1 MASINVTYSDITA
14 SYDLPDEIGVEVI
27 IGTSEDCSIDLPDVE
42 GLAEEHCCI
51 TLFEDGYAISD
62 LGSGAGTFADGAPLE
77 NEYMTSGV
85 VYQIGAATIT
95 FVPDEG
101 AEAAPA
107 EAAPAEAAAVPA
119 VPEGDAVPAEAAPA
133 AAPAAAPQKKTIKK
147 KASSGKRTA
156 PQKGAPALN
165 SKKKP
170 GNRSAAAAATV
181 QYNKQIEKI
190 NGFYV
195 ALVLIGAFY
204 AGMALYS
211 WQTTGNP
218 LPVFLR

>member
-27 IGTSEDCSIDLPDVE
+27 IGTSEDCSIDLPDVQ
-42 GLAEEHCCI
+42 GLAAEHCCI

-62 LGSGAGTFADGAPLE
+62 LGSGAGTFANGKPLE
-77 NEYMTSGV
+77 NEYMTAGV
-85 VYQIGAATIT
+85 VYQIGSASIT
-95 FVPDEG
+95 YVPDET
-101 AEAAPA
+101 AAAPA
-107 EAAPAEAAAVPA
+107 PTAQTAPAATEAATTTT
-119 VPEGDAVPAEAAPA
+119 APA
-133 AAPAAAPQKKTIKK
+133 AAPVKKAAKKKKTTTGK
-147 KASSGKRTA
+147 GKRVA
-156 PQKGAPALN
+156 PRPA
-165 SKKKP
+165 SP
-170 GNRSAAAAATV
+170 DRVRAAAATLK
-181 QYNKQIEKI
+181 YNKKMQQI

-218 LPVFLR
+218 LPIILR

>member
-107 EAAPAEAAAVPA
+107 EAAAAPA
-119 VPEGDAVPAEAAPA
+119 VPEGEAAPE

-156 PQKGAPALN
+156 PRKGAPALN
-165 SKKKP
+165 GKKRA
-170 GNRSAAAAATV
+170 GSRASAATAAV
-181 QYNKQIEKI
+181 QYNKQMEKI

-218 LPVFLR
+218 LPIFLR

>member
-101 AEAAPA
+101 AEVVPAEATVAPETA
-107 EAAPAEAAAVPA
+107 PEGEAAPAE
-119 VPEGDAVPAEAAPA
+119 APA
-133 AAPAAAPQKKTIKK
+133 AAPAAAPQKKVIKK
-147 KASSGKRTA
+147 KDSSGKRTA
-156 PQKGAPALN
+156 PRKGAPALN

-218 LPVFLR
+218 LPIFLR

>member
-62 LGSGAGTFADGAPLE
+62 LGSGVGTFADGAPLE

-107 EAAPAEAAAVPA
+107 ETAAAPA
-119 VPEGDAVPAEAAPA
+119 VPEGDAVHAEAAPA
-133 AAPAAAPQKKTIKK
+133 AAPAAVPQKKTIKK
-147 KASSGKRTA
+147 KATSGKRTA
-156 PQKGAPALN
+156 PRKGAPAIN
-165 SKKKP
+165 GSK
-170 GNRSAAAAATV
+170 RASAATAAV

-218 LPVFLR
+218 LPIFLR

>member
-62 LGSGAGTFADGAPLE
+62 LGSGAGTFADDTPLE

-107 EAAPAEAAAVPA
+107 EAAAAPAAT
-119 VPEGDAVPAEAAPA
+119 PEGEAAPE

-156 PQKGAPALN
+156 PRKGAPALN
-165 SKKKP
+165 GRKRS
-170 GNRSAAAAATV
+170 GNRASAAAATV
-181 QYNKQIEKI
+181 QYNKQMEKI

-218 LPVFLR
+218 LPIFLR

>member
-62 LGSGAGTFADGAPLE
+62 LGSGAGTFADDTPLE
-77 NEYMTSGV
+77 NEYMSSGV
-85 VYQIGAATIT
+85 VYRIGAATIT

-101 AEAAPA
+101 AEVAPA
-107 EAAPAEAAAVPA
+107 EATVAPETAPAGE
-119 VPEGDAVPAEAAPA
+119 AVPAEAPA

-156 PQKGAPALN
+156 PRKGAPALN
-165 SKKKP
+165 GKKRT
-170 GNRSAAAAATV
+170 GSRASAATAAV
-181 QYNKQIEKI
+181 QYNKQMEKV

-218 LPVFLR
+218 LPIFLR

>member
-27 IGTSEDCSIDLPDVE
+27 IGTSEDCSIDLPDVQ
-42 GLAEEHCCI
+42 GLAAEHCCI

-62 LGSGAGTFADGAPLE
+62 LGSGAGTFANGKPLE
-77 NEYMTSGV
+77 NEYMVAGV
-85 VYQIGAATIT
+85 VYQVGGATIT
-95 FVPDEG
+95 YVPDE
-101 AEAAPA
+101 AAAPA
-107 EAAPAEAAAVPA
+107 PTAQTAPAATEAATTTT
-119 VPEGDAVPAEAAPA
+119 APA
-133 AAPAAAPQKKTIKK
+133 AAPVKKAAKKKKTTTGK
-147 KASSGKRTA
+147 GKRVA
-156 PQKGAPALN
+156 PRPA
-165 SKKKP
+165 SP
-170 GNRSAAAAATV
+170 DRVRAAAATLK
-181 QYNKQIEKI
+181 YNKKMQQI

-218 LPVFLR
+218 LPIILR

>member
-107 EAAPAEAAAVPA
+107 EAA
-119 VPEGDAVPAEAAPA
+119 AAPA
-133 AAPAAAPQKKTIKK
+133 AAPVDEAAPVPAPAAAPQKKTIKK

-156 PQKGAPALN
+156 PKKGAPPLKGAI
-165 SKKKP
+165 SGKKRS

-218 LPVFLR
+218 LPIFLR

>member
-77 NEYMTSGV
+77 NEYMSSGV

-107 EAAPAEAAAVPA
+107 EAA
-119 VPEGDAVPAEAAPA
+119 AAPA
-133 AAPAAAPQKKTIKK
+133 AAPVDEAAPVPAPAAAPQKKTIKK

-156 PQKGAPALN
+156 PKKGAPPLKGAI
-165 SKKKP
+165 SGKKRS
-170 GNRSAAAAATV
+170 GNRASAAAATV
-181 QYNKQIEKI
+181 QYNKQMEKI

-218 LPVFLR
+218 LPIFLR

>member
-95 FVPDEG
+95 FVPDE
-101 AEAAPA
+101 APAAAPETAQAAPA
-107 EAAPAEAAAVPA
+107 EAAPAEAAP
-119 VPEGDAVPAEAAPA
+119 AAPA
-133 AAPAAAPQKKTIKK
+133 QQPRKKTVKKKSPAAGK
-147 KASSGKRTA
+147 GKRMAPRAASPDRTTA
-156 PQKGAPALN
+156 TL
-165 SKKKP
+165 
-170 GNRSAAAAATV
+170 
-181 QYNKQIEKI
+181 QYNKKVEQI
-190 NGFYV
+190 NTFYV
-195 ALVLIGAFY
+195 AIVLIGAFY
-204 AGMALYS
+204 AGLALYS

-218 LPVFLR
+218 LPIFMQ

>member
-42 GLAEEHCCI
+42 GLAEQHCCI

-62 LGSGAGTFADGAPLE
+62 LGSGAGTFANEKPLE
-77 NEYMTSGV
+77 NEYMTAGV
-85 VYQIGAATIT
+85 TYRIGQATIT
-95 FVPDEG
+95 FVPDEV
-101 AEAAPA
+101 AAPA
-107 EAAPAEAAAVPA
+107 PAAQSAGEQPASAQPQATAAPAKKAV
-119 VPEGDAVPAEAAPA
+119 
-133 AAPAAAPQKKTIKK
+133 KKT
-147 KASSGKRTA
+147 GKRPAT
-156 PQKGAPALN
+156 GAKRPMRPA
-165 SKKKP
+165 
-170 GNRSAAAAATV
+170 SADRVRAAAATAA
-181 QYNKQIEKI
+181 QNKKQQQI
-190 NGFYV
+190 NGVYV

-218 LPVFLR
+218 LPIFLR

>member
-107 EAAPAEAAAVPA
+107 EAAAAPAA
-119 VPEGDAVPAEAAPA
+119 PEGEAAPE

-156 PQKGAPALN
+156 PKKGAPALN
-165 SKKKP
+165 GKKRA
-170 GNRSAAAAATV
+170 GNRASAATAAV
-181 QYNKQIEKI
+181 QYNKQMEKI

-218 LPVFLR
+218 LPIFLR

>member
-107 EAAPAEAAAVPA
+107 EAAAAPAT
-119 VPEGDAVPAEAAPA
+119 PEGEAAPE

-156 PQKGAPALN
+156 PKKGAPPLKGAI
-165 SKKKP
+165 SGKKRS

-218 LPVFLR
+218 LPIFLR